1 MSTKEGR
8 GGGVDIFPIKPLQ
21 PALLMLY
28 CTTNLCPKKT
38 TLLFGYNAS
47 VCLAQSSTVQLRL
60 FLSWYSLHAGSY
72 DGCIV
77 KAFISY
83 SIKSLLCT
91 LHWLTLYIVRWLGV
105 LCGRLIDRDIVRGR
119 LTATWLVAAIV
130 SESSSSIIPVVI
142 ILVILGIIVIW
153 SPL

>member
-1 MSTKEGR
+1 M
-8 GGGVDIFPIKPLQ
+8 VHF
-21 PALLMLY
+21 A
-28 CTTNLCPKKT
+28 
-38 TLLFGYNAS
+38 
-47 VCLAQSSTVQLRL
+47 
-60 FLSWYSLHAGSY
+60 HY

-130 SESSSSIIPVVI
+130 SESSSSIILVV
-142 ILVILGIIVIW
+142 ILVILVIIVIIVIIMIK
-153 SPL
+153 